1 MLSEQIEDKIIKLF
15 LTIAEGEKEIQ
26 KLKKIMSNKY
36 NINPIKL
43 FNKID
48 IDEKGFFTKIDFKSY
63 LNNFH
68 INFTQNDID
77 IFFFFYDT
85 NNDNY
90 INLEEFI
97 DFLIPNNTLN
107 NQWKNQIKKNKN
119 EYCDYFLQT
128 EILNLFLKIFNEEKI
143 LGEHIFTL
151 VNQIKLCDNF
161 SIESLFNVL
170 RGYLYIT
177 VESLSAFFDRKNI
190 QYKKKD
196 VQNILNRILR
206 GYSYKIPLKRL
217 EKFFNLIETNIDY
230 NKTINNSYSNYPNQ
244 YNNNLYIKTSTLTD
258 NSKYYKTQYNNYND
272 LTKNLKNKN
281 KNKKYTFSNNEDLI
295 NKYLNTENQKDSEN
309 AFNKIYECMHLSN
322 YNNSKIPIQRYNKP
336 PFIKEKIYN
345 GTNIP
350 YKNYLQDKRNNSLNH
365 RRNQTIQ
372 NNQDFEIKSY
382 FEKHLNSYSNHNYI
396 NNNFSN
402 KNVSYEINNC
412 NCNCSQKEYLIN
424 PNNYLKNN
432 NNMYKIKKY
441 NQINAPIRITDS
453 LVIKPVIERKKYC

>member
-15 LTIAEGEKEIQ
+15 LIIAEGEKEIQ

-68 INFTQNDID
+68 INFTENDIN

-97 DFLIPNNTLN
+97 DFLIPNNSLN
-107 NQWKNQIKKNKN
+107 IQWKNQIKNNKN
-119 EYCDYFLQT
+119 EYNDYFLQT
-128 EILNLFLKIFNEEKI
+128 EILNLFLKILNEEKL
-143 LGEHIFTL
+143 LGEQVFNF

-177 VESLSAFFDRKNI
+177 VESLSAFFDRKNTK
-190 QYKKKD
+190 YKKKD
-196 VQNILNRILR
+196 IQNILNRIYR

-217 EKFFNLIETNIDY
+217 ESFFNLIETNINY
-230 NKTINNSYSNYPNQ
+230 NKKINNSYSNYTNQ
-244 YNNNLYIKTSTLTD
+244 SNNNLYIKNTTLTD
-258 NSKYYKTQYNNYND
+258 NSKFYKTQFNNYKD
-272 LTKNLKNKN
+272 LTKNLRNKN
-281 KNKKYTFSNNEDLI
+281 RNKKYTFSNYDDLL
-295 NKYLNTENQKDSEN
+295 NKYLNTENQKDSEK
-309 AFNKIYECMHLSN
+309 AFNNIYECMHLSN
-322 YNNSKIPIQRYNKP
+322 YNNSKIPIQRNNKP

-372 NNQDFEIKSY
+372 NNQDYEIKSY
-382 FEKHLNSYSNHNYI
+382 CDKKLNKYSNNNYI
-396 NNNFSN
+396 NNNYNN

-412 NCNCSQKEYLIN
+412 NCYQYEYSIN
-424 PNNYLKNN
+424 SNKHFRNN
-432 NNMYKIKKY
+432 NNMYKIQKC

-453 LVIKPVIERKKYC
+453 LVIKPVMERKKFC

>member
-1 MLSEQIEDKIIKLF
+1 MLSEQIEDKIVKLF

-26 KLKKIMSNKY
+26 KLKKIMSNKF

-48 IDEKGFFTKIDFKSY
+48 IDEKGVFTKIDFKSY
-63 LNNFH
+63 LNNFQ

-107 NQWKNQIKKNKN
+107 NQWKNQIKNNKN
-119 EYCDYFLQT
+119 ECNDYFLQT
-128 EILNLFLKIFNEEKI
+128 EILNLFLQIFNEEKF
-143 LGEHIFTL
+143 LGEQIFNII
-151 VNQIKLCDNF
+151 NQIKLCNNF
-161 SIESLFNVL
+161 SIETLFNVL

-190 QYKKKD
+190 KYKKKD
-196 VQNILNRILR
+196 IQNILNRIQR
-206 GYSYKIPLKRL
+206 GYSYKISLKRL
-217 EKFFNLIETNIDY
+217 ENFFNLIETNIDY
-230 NKTINNSYSNYPNQ
+230 QKINNSYSNHKNQ
-244 YNNNLYIKTSTLTD
+244 SNNNLYIKNTTLTD

-272 LTKNLKNKN
+272 LTKNLKNINRN
-281 KNKKYTFSNNEDLI
+281 KNYTFSNYEDLI
-295 NKYLNTENQKDSEN
+295 HKYLNTENQKDSEK
-309 AFNKIYECMHLSN
+309 AFNNIYECMHLSN
-322 YNNSKIPIQRYNKP
+322 YNNPKIPIKRNNKP
-336 PFIKEKIYN
+336 PFIKEKINN

-350 YKNYLQDKRNNSLNH
+350 YKNYLQGKRNNSLNH

-372 NNQDFEIKSY
+372 NNQEFTIKGY
-382 FEKHLNSYSNHNYI
+382 YEKKLNKYLNHNYI
-396 NNNFSN
+396 NHYNNN

-412 NCNCSQKEYLIN
+412 NCSQNEYLIN
-424 PNNYLKNN
+424 SNNYFRNN
-432 NNMYKIKKY
+432 NNNIYKIKKY

-453 LVIKPVIERKKYC
+453 LIIKPIMERKKYC